1 MDNDENKKIDPI
13 KDSFDSVVGAIV
25 PRTKPI
31 NLIRSIYQG
40 PLPIGEI
47 ELECAILDDEDNTR
61 IIGMTSVFK
70 AFGRV
75 ARSNNRLINIPAF
88 MDATNLQP
96 FINQELKG
104 LITQIE
110 YNDGKSKKVGYNALI
125 LPALCDMY
133 LQARRAGKLTAKQA
147 HLAEKSEIL
156 QSAFAKV
163 GIQALVDEATGFQR
177 DRGHDAL
184 RLLLVK
190 YIAEGLQK
198 WLKTF
203 PDTFFLELDRL
214 YDNEPTSSKG
224 RPQYYGGFINRYV
237 YNPIENGYVK
247 QELDKLNI
255 SDEGKRKA
263 RFHQWLN
270 DEGRNMLI
278 HQIGRVQGLMEMC
291 TDIDHFKT
299 ASKKQKTVSIAPY
312 LFDDMNKIIED

>member
-1 MDNDENKKIDPI
+1 MGNDNDKKIEPI
-13 KDSFDSVVGAIV
+13 NDSFENVVGAIA
-25 PRTKPI
+25 PRAKPVT
-31 NLIRSIYQG
+31 LIRSIYQG
-40 PLPIGEI
+40 PLPIGDT
-47 ELECAILDDEDNTR
+47 ELECAILDDQENTR

-96 FINQELKG
+96 FIDQELRG

-110 YNDGKSKKVGYNALI
+110 YHDGKTKKVGYNALI

-147 HLAEKSEIL
+147 HLAEKAEIL

-214 YDNEPTSSKG
+214 YNNEPTSSRG

-299 ASKKQKTVSIAPY
+299 AAKKQKTVSIAPY
-312 LFDDMNKIIED
+312 LFDDMNKIID